1 MEKTGSYRSLLNSKL
16 IKGLLSLAFKGYF
29 VETGW
34 TNSYLK
40 KESLDPDGNPI
51 PWLTYSFLD
60 FIEGRLNKELL
71 LFEYGAGN
79 STLFYAKHV
88 KKVTAVEHDKNWFE
102 RIKNQ
107 MPAHVEIKHIGL
119 EGDDYVHAIL
129 QKDQLF
135 DIIIVDGRK
144 RIACCKNAIQRL
156 SETGVLILDD
166 AEREHYQPVMDYLI
180 QQGFKHIPFSGIAI
194 GAIHRKVTA
203 LFYKEN
209 NCLGI

>member
-34 TNSYLK
+34 INSYLN
-40 KESLDPDGNPI
+40 KESLDPNGNPI

-60 FIEGRLNKELL
+60 FIDGRLNKEQL

-102 RIKNQ
+102 RIRNQ
-107 MPAHVEIKHIGL
+107 MPAHVAIKNIDL
-119 EGDDYVHAIL
+119 ESEDYVNAIL
-129 QKDQLF
+129 KEDQYF
-135 DIIIVDGRK
+135 DIVIVDGRK
-144 RIACCKNAIQRL
+144 RVACCKSAVQKL
-156 SETGVLILDD
+156 SPTGVLILDD
-166 AEREHYQPVMDYLI
+166 AERTQYQPAIEYLLK
-180 QQGFKHIPFSGIAI
+180 QGFKQLPFSGIAI

>member
-1 MEKTGSYRSLLNSKL
+1 MEKTGSYQSLFNSKL

-29 VETGW
+29 VQTGW
-34 TNSYLK
+34 INSYLN
-40 KESLDPDGNPI
+40 KESLDPNGNPI

-60 FIEGRLNKELL
+60 FIDGRLNKDLL

-88 KKVTAVEHDKNWFE
+88 KKVIAVEHDKNWFE

-107 MPAHVEIKHIGL
+107 MPANVAIKNISL
-119 EGDDYVHAIL
+119 ENDDYINAIK
-129 QKDQLF
+129 QEDQLF
-135 DIIIVDGRK
+135 DIVIVDGRK
-144 RIACCKNAIQRL
+144 RVACCKSAIEKL
-156 SETGVLILDD
+156 STGGVLILDD
-166 AEREHYQPVMDYLI
+166 SERAHYQPAIDFLL

-194 GAIHRKVTA
+194 GAIHRKATS

>member
-1 MEKTGSYRSLLNSKL
+1 MEKTGRYQSLLNSKL

-29 VETGW
+29 VQTGW
-34 TNSYLK
+34 INSYVK
-40 KESLDPDGNPI
+40 KESLDPNGNPI
-51 PWLTYSFLD
+51 PWLTYSILD
-60 FIEGRLNKELL
+60 FIDGRLNKNITI
-71 LFEYGAGN
+71 FEYGAGN

-88 KKVTAVEHDKNWFE
+88 KEVIAVEHDKTWYE

-107 MPAHVEIKHIGL
+107 MPRNVTIKNIDL
-119 EGDDYVHAIL
+119 DSDDYVNAIKL
-129 QKDQLF
+129 EDQRF
-135 DIIIVDGRK
+135 DVVIVDGRK
-144 RIACCKNAIQRL
+144 RVACCKSAIERL

-166 AEREHYQPVMDYLI
+166 SERTQYQPAVDFML

-194 GAIHRKVTA
+194 GAIHRKVTS